1 MATTLKYDKPAFLHW
16 EGDPN
21 HSRERV
27 TTIKDV
33 KPGDLLVLTASGYD
47 VYAGEKLTPK
57 ASAKDHEY
65 IIAIALDAAKAN
77 GTVACVVRNAVVI
90 HDRIS
95 GLVANAFEGSRP
107 AENLLPHFAAQG
119 LVLRKSIEL
128 TGKAVG

>member
-1 MATTLKYDKPAFLHW
+1 MATTLKYDKPVFLHW

-27 TTIKDV
+27 TTTKDV

-47 VYAGEKLTPK
+47 VYAGQKLTPK
-57 ASAKDHEY
+57 ASAKANEPVV
-65 IIAIALDAAKAN
+65 AVALDAAKAN
-77 GTVACVVRNAVVI
+77 DTVACVVRNAVVI
-90 HDRIS
+90 HDRIN
-95 GLVANAFEGSRP
+95 GLAANAFEGSQP

-119 LVLRKSIEL
+119 LALRKSIEL

>member
-27 TTIKDV
+27 TTTKDV

-47 VYAGEKLTPK
+47 VYAGAKLTPK
-57 ASAKDHEY
+57 VSAKDHEY

-77 GTVACVVRNAVVI
+77 STVSCVVRNAVII
-90 HDRIS
+90 HDRLN
-95 GLVANAFEGSRP
+95 GLAADAFESGQS
-107 AENLLPHFAAQG
+107 AENLLSHFAAQG
-119 LVLRKSIEL
+119 LVVRKSIEL